1 MLDAGDGKGAR
12 IGSLTLAFPLRWRT
26 DCAGVSGTL
35 ALRREPELDP
45 LTLAFLLRWRVRD
58 AGVRKGSQN

>member
-1 MLDAGDGKGAR
+1 LDP
-12 IGSLTLAFPLRWRT
+12 LTLAFPLRWRT

-45 LTLAFLLRWRVRD
+45 LTPAFLLRWRVRD